1 MLSHRTEP
9 LIFLEKNQKK
19 ENFGNSVP
27 ETLQKE
33 EENTKNTKE
42 DLVTPINL
50 IKEKSIYVEDGKVK
64 FEESKELNDKISKL
78 SSVIEENRLI
88 RINNA
93 FAEADKNILETL
105 RLNWPTINEYSFTEK
120 YSKVCSYLNDGV
132 LKVASNNYIIVS
144 VKYSSILKNA
154 LINISKIEELLEDAM
169 KHHYKIAFILED
181 EWKDLKQKYIQDL
194 KNGIKYEIQQE
205 KNLDDEKI
213 SDESSKNLDSNEML
227 DEAKD
232 LFGDE
237 LIELK

>member
-1 MLSHRTEP
+1 
-9 LIFLEKNQKK
+9 
-19 ENFGNSVP
+19 
-27 ETLQKE
+27 
-33 EENTKNTKE
+33 
-42 DLVTPINL
+42 
-50 IKEKSIYVEDGKVK
+50 
-64 FEESKELNDKISKL
+64 
-78 SSVIEENRLI
+78 
-88 RINNA
+88 
-93 FAEADKNILETL
+93 
-105 RLNWPTINEYSFTEK
+105 
-120 YSKVCSYLNDGV
+120 
-132 LKVASNNYIIVS
+132 
-144 VKYSSILKNA
+144 
-154 LINISKIEELLEDAM
+154 M